1 MGIPKLNKWLL
12 DKCSPTSIQK
22 RHLTDLQDKRIAVDI
37 SIYLYRFLVDGHF
50 MEQLYL
56 FLATLRYYC
65 ICPVIIFDGKAPAEK
80 RATIQRRKS
89 EKQDAKAQY
98 LLLEEQLAHTE
109 DILLRQ
115 DIQKKM
121 AALKKRMVRITW
133 AYIDSAIELINAFG
147 FEYYLAPSEADDLCV
162 HLALTGDVYAIL
174 SDDMDLLLSGS
185 PRLLRGFN
193 ISTHEVIL
201 YDTSAILVDLG
212 MTLQDFRATVA
223 LSGTDYELN
232 TPKPNMA
239 IKRCF
244 ELYQEYRLENKG
256 DTMIDWLGHKGVIEP
271 VEYRH
276 ICGMFDHNEVVLTE
290 FVKKNKPI
298 PRKMSLA
305 EIRTI
310 MRPHKFI
317 FPGHLTPVEHT
328 PDV

>member
-12 DKCSPTSIQK
+12 DKCSPNSIKKQ
-22 RHLTDLQDKRIAVDI
+22 HLIDLQDKRIAVDM
-37 SIYLYRFLVDGHF
+37 SIYLYRFLVDGNF

-65 ICPVIIFDGKAPAEK
+65 IQPVIIFDGKAPAEK
-80 RATIQRRKS
+80 RATIQRRQND
-89 EKQDAKAQY
+89 KQDAKTQY
-98 LLLEEQLAHTE
+98 LLLEEQLANTE
-109 DILLRQ
+109 DIILRQ

-133 AYIDSAIELINAFG
+133 AYIDAAIELIKAFG
-147 FEYYLAPSEADDLCV
+147 FEYYLAPNEADQLCV
-162 HLALTGDVYAIL
+162 HLALTNDVYAIL
-174 SDDMDLLLSGS
+174 SDDMDLLLSGA
-185 PRLLRGFN
+185 PRLLRGFH
-193 ISTHEVIL
+193 ISIHEVNL
-201 YDTSAILVDLG
+201 YDTSAILIDMN
-212 MTLQDFRATVA
+212 MTLEDFRATVA

-232 TPKPNMA
+232 IPRPNMA

-256 DTMIDWLGHKGVIEP
+256 ESLIDWLGHKGIIEP

-276 ICGMFDHNEVVLTE
+276 ICSMFEHNYELEE
-290 FVKKNKPI
+290 FVQKNKPVSK
-298 PRKMSLA
+298 KMSLN

-317 FPGHLTPVEHT
+317 FPGHLRR
-328 PDV
+328 

>member
-22 RHLTDLQDKRIAVDI
+22 SHLTDLQDKRIAVDI

-65 ICPVIIFDGKAPAEK
+65 ISPVIIFDGKAPAEK
-80 RATIQRRKS
+80 RATIQRRKT
-89 EKQDAKAQY
+89 EKQDARAQY
-98 LLLEEQLAHTE
+98 ILLEEQLAQTE
-109 DILLRQ
+109 DIILRQ
-115 DIQKKM
+115 EIQRKM

-147 FEYYLAPSEADDLCV
+147 FEYYLAPSEADNLCV
-162 HLALTGDVYAIL
+162 HLALTNDVYAIL
-174 SDDMDLLLSGS
+174 SDDMDLLLTGA
-185 PRLLRGFN
+185 PRLLRGLN
-193 ISTHEVIL
+193 IYTHEVIL
-201 YDTSAILVDLG
+201 YDSSAILVDMG
-212 MTLQDFRATVA
+212 MTLEDFRATVA

-232 TPKPNMA
+232 TPRPNMA

-256 DTMIDWLGHKGVIEP
+256 DSLIDWLGHKGIIEP
-271 VEYRH
+271 VEYQH
-276 ICGMFDHNEVVLTE
+276 ICGMFDHNETELEE
-290 FVKKNKPI
+290 FVKKNRPI
-298 PRKMSLA
+298 PRKMCLA
-305 EIRTI
+305 DIRAI
-310 MRPHKFI
+310 MRPHRFI
-317 FPGHLTPVEHT
+317 FPGYLARVERT